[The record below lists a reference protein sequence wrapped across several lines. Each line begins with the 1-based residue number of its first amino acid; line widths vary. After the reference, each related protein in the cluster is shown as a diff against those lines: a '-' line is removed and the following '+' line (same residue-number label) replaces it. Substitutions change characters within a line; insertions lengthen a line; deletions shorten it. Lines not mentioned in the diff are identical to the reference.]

1 MALLAVD
8 GAGIA
13 ANTALSSLYS
23 PQRAVADYFAAQSRG
38 SVSGMMS
45 NATFL
50 QGSDPAFFSSSAVT
64 AMMALPQNRD
74 VKDIRIISTQSTDYS
89 TETVNVSMMWG
100 GTPRRQAYTVRKDN
114 SRVHELIYHS
124 WRVDIPFATTEL
136 LRYLCD
142 ASPSWDAVVPAT
154 DAGPEPLCAVY
165 GPACLEPV
173 QTVLA
178 MGERKMTAFWGAVRV
193 RTPARADLSAF
204 GDPERL
210 FRNLNHP
217 SDYAAVG
224 EGRPR

>member
-1 MALLAVD
+1 MGRDKALLPWGGGTLLDHAVARL
-8 GAGIA
+8 GAVCAEVRILSGSEARYLDRGLPVDLDALPDAGPLA
-13 ANTALSSLYS
+13 ALATAL
-23 PQRAVADYFAAQSRG
+23 AVAAPRH
-38 SVSGMMS
+38 
-45 NATFL
+45 
-50 QGSDPAFFSSSAVT
+50 
-64 AMMALPQNRD
+64 ALLL
-74 VKDIRIISTQSTDYS
+74 
-89 TETVNVSMMWG
+89 G
-100 GTPRRQAYTVRKDN
+100 
-114 SRVHELIYHS
+114 
-124 WRVDIPFATTEL
+124 VDIPFATTEL

>member
-1 MALLAVD
+1 MSAKGAVGFVVAGGRSRRMGRDKALLPWGGGTLLDHAVARL
-8 GAGIA
+8 GAVCAEVRILSGSEARYLDRGLPVDLDALPDAGPLA
-13 ANTALSSLYS
+13 ALATAL
-23 PQRAVADYFAAQSRG
+23 AVAAPRH
-38 SVSGMMS
+38 
-45 NATFL
+45 
-50 QGSDPAFFSSSAVT
+50 
-64 AMMALPQNRD
+64 ALLL
-74 VKDIRIISTQSTDYS
+74 
-89 TETVNVSMMWG
+89 G
-100 GTPRRQAYTVRKDN
+100 
-114 SRVHELIYHS
+114 
-124 WRVDIPFATTEL
+124 VDIPFATTEL

>member
-1 MALLAVD
+1 VSAKGAVGFVVAGGRSRRMGRDKALLPWGGGTLLDHAVARL
-8 GAGIA
+8 GAVCAEVRILSGSEARYLDRGLPVDLDALPDAGPLA
-13 ANTALSSLYS
+13 ALATAL
-23 PQRAVADYFAAQSRG
+23 AVAAPRH
-38 SVSGMMS
+38 
-45 NATFL
+45 
-50 QGSDPAFFSSSAVT
+50 
-64 AMMALPQNRD
+64 ALLL
-74 VKDIRIISTQSTDYS
+74 
-89 TETVNVSMMWG
+89 G
-100 GTPRRQAYTVRKDN
+100 
-114 SRVHELIYHS
+114 
-124 WRVDIPFATTEL
+124 VDIPFATTEL